1 MHLWQWAEL
10 KCVVFWWHAS
20 TWLSSHASLN
30 KVQVQGMFTY
40 PAEGISCKAV
50 IQVQVCVQ
58 ECWEYYNGMT
68 MFGHH
73 RDKTSGGWC
82 GVEEEAENNR
92 GRVTENEMIHVAA
105 CSGGCVAVK
114 LNMTH
119 YWISHLPLPLFV
131 LPDCF
136 MTFPYIQQFKYKKC
150 WQPNRPRYWRAQCK
164 VLSHVMLHI
173 CACDNTH
180 PALTLYIPDS
190 SGPENRSPPPPFSM
204 SSVLLSLL
212 DCPFPPHLNLISQQK
227 YFLYILII

>member
-50 IQVQVCVQ
+50 IQVRVCVQ

-119 YWISHLPLPLFV
+119 YWISHLPLPLLCCPTALWHFHTYSSSDIKSAGSPTGLVTEGHNAKCFHMSCCISVHVTTHILHWHFTFLTPVALKTGLHHLHSACPLCSFHCSTV
-131 LPDCF
+131 LF
-136 MTFPYIQQFKYKKC
+136 
-150 WQPNRPRYWRAQCK
+150 
-164 VLSHVMLHI
+164 L
-173 CACDNTH
+173 
-180 PALTLYIPDS
+180 LTS
-190 SGPENRSPPPPFSM
+190 T
-204 SSVLLSLL
+204 
-212 DCPFPPHLNLISQQK
+212 
-227 YFLYILII
+227 